1 MNKIFLIVL
10 ILIGTSAHV
19 NAKENCKLLSGYEKN
34 GKNSADFIKC
44 LKETKIKLNTD
55 SKLTDLITGKEKFK
69 MPNPLSGL
77 KKLGK
82 ALKPS
87 ILEK

>member
-1 MNKIFLIVL
+1 MKKIFYIII
-10 ILIGTSAHV
+10 ILFTTSTFV
-19 NAKENCKLLSGYEKN
+19 NAEQSCMNLGSED
-34 GKNSADFIKC
+34 SAALIKC
-44 LKETKIKLNTD
+44 LAKKARESGKFKLNTD

-77 KKLGK
+77 KKMGK

>member
-44 LKETKIKLNTD
+44 LKETKIKLNSD
-55 SKLTDLITGKEKFK
+55 SKLTRIITGKEKLK
-69 MPNPLSGL
+69 IPNPLSGL
-77 KKLGK
+77 KSLGK

-87 ILEK
+87 ALEK